1 MDKDLQDAIEF
12 EQRVA
17 QYLAEHRTADV
28 PCVNDMTHLCPHPP
42 FNYKSCLAWCRLRNA
57 RLAVEQEMDGGESR
71 PKVSIRPCPA
81 CGTPDV
87 QVITT
92 DMISHV
98 ECMCKGCWLS
108 GPYAETE
115 AGAIKKWNSLSDCA
129 LQSTRGL
136 SIDEQANVLANLCGK
151 TGMCPATSF
160 LDIDCPCPVERC
172 HEVGP
177 CYWKDFLMTRKPTE
191 K

>member
-17 QYLAEHRTADV
+17 QYLAEHSTDDV
-28 PCVNDMTHLCPHPP
+28 PCAHGMGIFCLRPP
-42 FNYKSCLAWCRLRNA
+42 FKNKGCGSWCRLRDA

-81 CGTPDV
+81 CGNPDV
-87 QVITT
+87 RVITT
-92 DMISHV
+92 DMTSHI
-98 ECMCKGCWLS
+98 ECNCKGCWLS

-115 AGAIKKWNSLSDCA
+115 AGAIKKWNSLSDRA
-129 LQSTRGL
+129 LQDTHSL
-136 SIDEQANVLANLCGK
+136 SIEEQANVLVYVCEK
-151 TGMCPATSF
+151 TDMCPAADF
-160 LDIDCPCPVERC
+160 LDIDCPCPDTRC
-172 HEVGP
+172 HEVDP
-177 CYWKDFLMTRKPTE
+177 CYWKGFLMTRKPTE